1 MELQEFSNKNYKH
14 GINRKKLSAL
24 INFSES
30 LDSFK
35 DWQALEY
42 ITNWLEQ
49 EFLDSEGERFL
60 DHLLTK
66 YGINYLD
73 WSCKS
78 YWVKEQIRHL
88 RKNQRAFVSN
98 KPHKIFQ
105 LDMFAKEKDSLLVG
119 REESPQDIVMKNN
132 TETSL

>member
-1 MELQEFSNKNYKH
+1 MELQDFSNKNYQH
-14 GINRKKLSAL
+14 EINRKKLSAL

-35 DWQALEY
+35 DWQALEF

-60 DHLLTK
+60 DHLLQK

-73 WSCKS
+73 WACKS
-78 YWVKEQIRHL
+78 YWVKNQIRHL
-88 RKNQRAFVSN
+88 RKNQRAFVAN

-105 LDMFAKEKDSLLVG
+105 LDMFTKEKDPLLVG

-132 TETSL
+132 T